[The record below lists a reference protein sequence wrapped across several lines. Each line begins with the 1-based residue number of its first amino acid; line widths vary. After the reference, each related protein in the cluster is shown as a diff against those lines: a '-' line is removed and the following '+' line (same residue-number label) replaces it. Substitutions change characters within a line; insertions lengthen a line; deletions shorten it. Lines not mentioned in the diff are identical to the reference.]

1 MKNKNSI
8 KKAANSFYL
17 RLSLKFTSLV
27 AIVLITMFA
36 LVLLILNTLVR
47 KQQGNELKNGIYIL
61 QESLLNQKTDFESFY
76 VELPYY
82 LTYSIYDENS
92 EEVYFTNDPFLPK
105 LADSKGKA
113 KIYFEKNYFSDGDLN
128 ILYMSKNID
137 IPNDGNSDFKHFV
150 VMTAIN
156 IDSDYSSKLI
166 DVLPDFVVPFIFLI
180 IIISFLISCSMTKK
194 TIKPVVEITR
204 KVKNITVKNLDMK
217 LPVSKRND
225 EIDQLSSAFNELFTQ
240 IQKDFK
246 REQQFS
252 SDVSHE
258 LKTPLAV
265 INGQTSLL
273 LRWGKDNPE
282 QLEKSLQAIKNETKY
297 MQNIIEKLLQ
307 LSRYERGIIE
317 VEKKEF
323 SLSGFYNTLR
333 EEFSPVYEDSEV
345 CITVECPEDLTIKT
359 DQELLHQIF
368 TVFISNSIKYSK
380 VDLPCKIELSAEL
393 KNGELCLRESDNGPG
408 IAEADLPKI
417 FDRFYIGDKARTRK
431 SNSSSSG
438 LGLSIA
444 KTLCQNIG
452 AQIIAENNQDGG
464 ATMKVIF
471 KN

>member
-1 MKNKNSI
+1 
-8 KKAANSFYL
+8 
-17 RLSLKFTSLV
+17 
-27 AIVLITMFA
+27 MFA

-61 QESLLNQKTDFESFY
+61 EESLLNKKTDFESFY

-137 IPNDGNSDFKHFV
+137 ISNDGNSDFKHFV

-282 QLEKSLQAIKNETKY
+282 QLEKSLQAIKTETKY

-323 SLSGFYNTLR
+323 TTTEKDR
-333 EEFSPVYEDSEV
+333 V
-345 CITVECPEDLTIKT
+345 IARI
-359 DQELLHQIF
+359 
-368 TVFISNSIKYSK
+368 
-380 VDLPCKIELSAEL
+380 AEL
-393 KNGELCLRESDNGPG
+393 EETLAGYKK
-408 IAEADLPKI
+408 DLERLEK
-417 FDRFYIGDKARTRK
+417 
-431 SNSSSSG
+431 
-438 LGLSIA
+438 
-444 KTLCQNIG
+444 
-452 AQIIAENNQDGG
+452 GG
-464 ATMKVIF
+464 
-471 KN
+471 